1 MLSGKKMEILVLL
14 KSKGKRTKKYQMVI
28 ESWSEIKQSQ
38 VQKVP
43 AAFRNME
50 VRVRVLWR
58 ALGTTACEV
67 SYDEKETGV
76 FGRIG

>member
-14 KSKGKRTKKYQMVI
+14 KSKGKRRKKYHMVI

-38 VQKVP
+38 VQKVRT
-43 AAFRNME
+43 AFRNME
-50 VRVRVLWR
+50 IRVRVFWR
-58 ALGTTACEV
+58 ALGATACEV

-76 FGRIG
+76 F